1 VSIDRRTKLLWLS
14 NARAAA
20 GNMSLPAHVRD
31 KYQSAADHLGLSVD
45 LENALAEKQE
55 REAMS
60 SMQSPPQG
68 ASQDTSLSQPPSLG
82 QQESPQESQEQQSS
96 PLLQPVP
103 SQLVEKPPQG
113 A

>member
-1 VSIDRRTKLLWLS
+1 MSMDRRTKLLHLS

-31 KYQSAADHLGLSVD
+31 KYQSAADRLGLSVD

-60 SMQSPPQG
+60 SMQS
-68 ASQDTSLSQPPSLG
+68 QPADDP
-82 QQESPQESQEQQSS
+82 
-96 PLLQPVP
+96 
-103 SQLVEKPPQG
+103 